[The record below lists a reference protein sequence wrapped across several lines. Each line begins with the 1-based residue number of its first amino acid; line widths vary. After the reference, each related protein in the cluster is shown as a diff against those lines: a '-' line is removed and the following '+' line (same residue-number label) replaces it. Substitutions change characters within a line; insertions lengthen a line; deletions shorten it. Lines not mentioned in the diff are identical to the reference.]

1 MDALIT
7 DLVLIL
13 CKHVHIAQ
21 HVKDPNA
28 RMPYSKIKE
37 YGIRME
43 GLPSGIALK
52 NPTSYGKTML
62 QDIIAKKDTL
72 KLHGM

>member
-21 HVKDPNA
+21 HVMPGCHTA
-28 RMPYSKIKE
+28 RLKNMVL
-37 YGIRME
+37 RW
-43 GLPSGIALK
+43 SGVALK
-52 NPTSYGKTML
+52 NLTSYGKTML